1 MSMKPDNALA
11 TKRAHLLADMLER
24 EPALLVAVRLELSV
38 AEQLHAACAGWCRLA
53 ELFSNPQAATVSFAC
68 METRRDA
75 QAKLPLYFTRAQV
88 RVH

>member
-38 AEQLHAACAGWCRLA
+38 AEQLHAACAG
-53 ELFSNPQAATVSFAC
+53 
-68 METRRDA
+68 
-75 QAKLPLYFTRAQV
+75 
-88 RVH
+88 